1 MKILKSLK
9 PILSGL
15 SNFIKKKSSLFLF
28 IIILPN
34 NSFALTDE
42 QHKFVNQ
49 INYCLTQ
56 LYKRIPEN
64 RHIDKEIII
73 AMATIE
79 SNFGKSRFATLGY
92 NFFGIRTFNLD
103 KPHIKPKGYEN
114 PNFGLI
120 KFKHFCESV
129 NYTVWTLND
138 HPAHKRFSQT
148 KDVKDLHN
156 WAADPDYRN
165 KIRRRIKFIRE
176 NSH

>member
-64 RHIDKEIII
+64 RHIDKDRQRDRVVVVVVEVMVVMVF
-73 AMATIE
+73 ACLCMYLL
-79 SNFGKSRFATLGY
+79 KS
-92 NFFGIRTFNLD
+92 
-103 KPHIKPKGYEN
+103 
-114 PNFGLI
+114 
-120 KFKHFCESV
+120 
-129 NYTVWTLND
+129 TV
-138 HPAHKRFSQT
+138 SQNGQDIT
-148 KDVKDLHN
+148 KTK
-156 WAADPDYRN
+156 
-165 KIRRRIKFIRE
+165 KC
-176 NSH
+176 